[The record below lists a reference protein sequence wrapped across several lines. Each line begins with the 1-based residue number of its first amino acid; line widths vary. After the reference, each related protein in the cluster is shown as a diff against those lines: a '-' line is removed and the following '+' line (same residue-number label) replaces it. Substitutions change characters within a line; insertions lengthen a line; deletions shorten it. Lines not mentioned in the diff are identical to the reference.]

1 MYILG
6 YFIEKEILL
15 LTFGVV
21 IFLFF
26 IFSFSGW
33 IIALNLRKKYKMILK
48 DGAGKDITEA
58 IVNYYQKCSS
68 LMNEF
73 KNYEEKINFMET
85 NIKACAQKIGCI
97 RYNAFGGNNANQS
110 FAVAVLDENNN
121 GFVLNG
127 VNSRQQTVTYL
138 KPIVSGR
145 SQYELSTEEI
155 EAVNEA
161 QNNYDKIVN
170 NAKLNDR

>member
-1 MYILG
+1 MNILG
-6 YFIEKEILL
+6 YYIETEIIIL
-15 LTFGVV
+15 V
-21 IFLFF
+21 IAAIILLFF
-26 IFSFSGW
+26 IFSLSGW
-33 IIALNLRKKYKMILK
+33 IIALNLRKKYKMILR
-48 DGAGKDITEA
+48 DGAGKDITES

-68 LMNEF
+68 LMDEF
-73 KNYEEKINFMET
+73 KNYENRINYMQK
-85 NIKACAQKIGCI
+85 NLKACAQKIGCV

-110 FAVAVLDENNN
+110 YTVAVLDENNN

-138 KPIVSGR
+138 KPIVEGKSL
-145 SQYELSTEEI
+145 YELSQEEI

-170 NAKLNDR
+170 R

>member
-1 MYILG
+1 MEILG
-6 YFIEKEILL
+6 YYISKEILYL
-15 LTFGVV
+15 AFFAV

-33 IIALNLRKKYKMILK
+33 VIALNLKKRYKKILK
-48 DGAGKDITEA
+48 DGAGKDITDA
-58 IVNYYQKCSS
+58 ISNYYQKCSG
-68 LMNEF
+68 LMDEF
-73 KNYEEKINFMET
+73 KNYEEKIDFLEKNM
-85 NIKACAQKIGCI
+85 KSCAQKIGAI

-110 FAVAVLDENNN
+110 YVVAVLDEYNN

-138 KPIVSGR
+138 KPIISGR
-145 SQYELSTEEI
+145 SQFELSTEEI

-161 QNNYDKIVN
+161 QRNYEKN
-170 NAKLNDR
+170 LNK